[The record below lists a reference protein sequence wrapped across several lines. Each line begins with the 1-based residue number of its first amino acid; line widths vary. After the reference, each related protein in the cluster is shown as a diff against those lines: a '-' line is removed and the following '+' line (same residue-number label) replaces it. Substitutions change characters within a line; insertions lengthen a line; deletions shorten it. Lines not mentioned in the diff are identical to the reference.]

1 MHREA
6 EECETQRL
14 ASQCDGGIVQAFSA
28 RVLVNRKALIGAL
41 KMVYWLAKEEI
52 ASATKFCSLM
62 DLSIQL
68 GSEQTITELLQ
79 CLSPVTEEQIL
90 EYLQSNEFFAL
101 MTDESTDVAVL
112 KQLVLVTR
120 YMTKGDVKTS
130 FLHIRDIQEGES
142 QHCILQSH
150 YTTANLYRSLWQQ

>member
-14 ASQCDGGIVQAFSA
+14 ASQRDGGIVQAFSA

-41 KMVYWLAKEEI
+41 KMVKAEAEA
-52 ASATKFCSLM
+52 ASPRS
-62 DLSIQL
+62 
-68 GSEQTITELLQ
+68 
-79 CLSPVTEEQIL
+79 QIH
-90 EYLQSNEFFAL
+90 A
-101 MTDESTDVAVL
+101 
-112 KQLVLVTR
+112 
-120 YMTKGDVKTS
+120 KGDVKTS

-150 YTTANLYRSLWQQ
+150 YTTANLYCSLWQQ